1 MRFRRR
7 TASAPAA
14 TPQSCCRPAGTPR
27 SVRMDAHV
35 HSAASS
41 APVIPILGPLGVPE
55 SYSPPEK
62 IYDLAKSRGM
72 DLVTITDHDTIDGA
86 MSLVERGFQDFI
98 VGEEVTV
105 LFPEDA
111 CKLHVVVWCLT
122 PDLHAEIGD
131 LGLRKDVYQFA
142 HWLRD
147 RNLPHALAHPLY
159 VQNHRLTRWH
169 IDRCALLFKC
179 FETLNGAHSGT
190 HRTGIEAYLEALTP
204 GRVLELI
211 DEHKIE
217 PLWPRI
223 WDKGRTG
230 GSDDHALLN
239 VGRTWTS
246 ATITQ
251 GASDPGRDFFREI
264 MNARSAPGG
273 VAGHSTLLAH
283 QLTSVGARYIAESFF
298 GDRDS
303 PLSSLIGHRSPSPRA
318 RFVASRLLGA
328 AGIEVRP
335 PSLVSLVAGE
345 LKRLFTR
352 HRARRRPPLV
362 EALLR
367 VGGTTLGEHPAVAM
381 AAASRG
387 NAMAEHEALADF
399 VCDLYAAVHRE
410 LASGTAA
417 AGKRRSVAAIRD
429 QLTSYLMLELTQ
441 VPYLFSLFHQNK
453 ERAFVDEI
461 ERESIFAQARSAGT
475 QPPREFRPMRLALFT
490 DTLGDVNGVSRFIN
504 DITDQA
510 LISERNLHVFT
521 STRFPVR
528 DLPTIHNFAPV
539 LAGKMPKYD
548 NLELVLPPV
557 VKMLRAI
564 DAHQPDAIHISTP
577 GPVGVVGYI
586 AARMLRVPVV
596 GVYHTDFPAYIDELF
611 ENDPGFSRMVRLA
624 MSTFYKP
631 FSAVFTRSHKY
642 IDRLE
647 ELGVSR
653 SICTGLKPGMQT
665 RHFRP
670 DYRRPAIWSDY
681 GVSSHALKVLYVG
694 RLSLE
699 KNMPM
704 LTRIWKSAHAALR
717 ARGIEASLVLV
728 GDGPHRAEMERE
740 LHGCNAHF
748 LGFRYGQELST
759 IYASSDLFVF
769 PSVTDTLGQV
779 VMEAQ
784 ASGLPALVSNIG
796 GPQEIVRHEQT
807 GFVLPSHDATPWAN
821 AIFDLATDQFK
832 RESLGRAAHE
842 HLQSFSISASFDHF
856 WQVHV
861 EAWRQS
867 IDARATS
874 TAHSQ
879 PRQRRPDSPRTH
891 DGSAIGSPSDLA
903 N

>member
-1 MRFRRR
+1 
-7 TASAPAA
+7 
-14 TPQSCCRPAGTPR
+14 
-27 SVRMDAHV
+27 MDTHV

-41 APVIPILGPLGVPE
+41 APVVPILGPLGVPE

-72 DLVTITDHDTIDGA
+72 DLVTITDHDTIAGA
-86 MSLVERGFQDFI
+86 MSLVERGFQNFV

-105 LFPEDA
+105 HFPEDR

-122 PDLHAEIGD
+122 PELHDEIGA
-131 LGLRKDVYQFA
+131 LGLRDDVYHFA

-147 RNLPHALAHPLY
+147 RNLPHSLAHPLY
-159 VQNHRLTRWH
+159 IQNRRLTRWH
-169 IDRCALLFKC
+169 LDRCALLFKS

-190 HRTGIEAYLEALTP
+190 HRTGIEAYLDALTP

-223 WDKGRTG
+223 WEKGRTG

-239 VGRTWTS
+239 VGRTWTG
-246 ATITQ
+246 ATLTEPHT
-251 GASDPGRDFFREI
+251 DPIREFFREI
-264 MNARSAPGG
+264 MNARSTPGG

-283 QLTSVGARYIAESFF
+283 QLTSVGARFIAESFF
-298 GDRDS
+298 TDTGS
-303 PLSSLIGHRSPSPRA
+303 PLTALVGHRKPSARA
-318 RFVASRLLGA
+318 RFVASKLLGA

-335 PSLVSLVAGE
+335 PGLASLVGGE
-345 LKRLFTR
+345 LRRLLQR
-352 HRARRRPPLV
+352 RSARKRPPLV
-362 EALLR
+362 DALLR
-367 VGGTTLGEHPAVAM
+367 VGGSTLRQHPTVAS
-381 AAASRG
+381 AASGGR
-387 NAMAEHEALADF
+387 NAMAEHEAMADF

-410 LASGTAA
+410 LFTGAASAA
-417 AGKRRSVAAIRD
+417 KSRSLAAIRD
-429 QLTSYLMLELTQ
+429 QLVSYAMLELTQ

-461 ERESIFAQARSAGT
+461 ERESIFAQARSAGS
-475 QPPREFRPMRLALFT
+475 QPPREHRPMRLALFT

-510 LISERNLHVFT
+510 LASGRNLHVFT

-539 LAGKMPKYD
+539 IAGKMPKYD
-548 NLELVLPPV
+548 NLELVLPPI

-577 GPVGVVGYI
+577 GPVGIVGYI

-596 GVYHTDFPAYIDELF
+596 GVYHTDFPAYIDDLF
-611 ENDPGFSRMVRLA
+611 EHDPAFSRAIRFA

-631 FSAVFTRSHKY
+631 FSAVFTRSHEY
-642 IDRLE
+642 IARLE
-647 ELGVSR
+647 ELGIDR
-653 SICTGLKPGMQT
+653 SICVGLKPGMQT
-665 RHFRP
+665 RRFRP
-670 DYRRPAIWSDY
+670 DFRQPGVWAEHAIPAHS
-681 GVSSHALKVLYVG
+681 VKVLYVG
-694 RLSLE
+694 RLSIE

-704 LTRIWKSAHAALR
+704 LTRVWKAAHDALA
-717 ARGIEASLVLV
+717 ARGLSASLVLV
-728 GDGPHRAEMERE
+728 GDGPYRQEMQRE
-740 LHGCNAHF
+740 LDGYNAHF
-748 LGFRYGQELST
+748 LGFRYGDELSRL
-759 IYASSDLFVF
+759 YASSDLFVF

-784 ASGLPALVSNIG
+784 ASGLPALVTNVG
-796 GPQEIVRHEQT
+796 GPQEIVRHQQT
-807 GFVLPSHDATPWAN
+807 GLVLPSHDISPWVQ
-821 AIFDLATDQFK
+821 AIVTLASDQSL

-842 HLQSFSISASFDHF
+842 HLQSFSIDASFEHF

-861 EAWRQS
+861 DAWGKS
-867 IDARATS
+867 IDARAT
-874 TAHSQ
+874 TDTHA
-879 PRQRRPDSPRTH
+879 RPKLRNPGAARPH
-891 DGSAIGSPSDLA
+891 DGSTIKTPSA
-903 N
+903 